1 MVDERTCS
9 VFFEFLVY
17 VALLAA
23 VFEVLVTP
31 SHENS
36 FIFFLDFSKDDDHDM
51 FKILK
56 EE

>member
-1 MVDERTCS
+1 MDVDVSMVDER
-9 VFFEFLVY
+9 VFQVSCCRNI
-17 VALLAA
+17 
-23 VFEVLVTP
+23 LVTP